1 MFIIYKWAIFIHF
14 SVRYLFIM
22 RHFHPFFS
30 SLFIHHAGCLSSIN
44 GPFSSIFQFTV
55 YSSCLSSINGPFSS
69 IFQFAIYSS
78 CGMFIIYKWAIF
90 IHFPVHCLFI
100 MFIIYIWAIF
110 IHFPV
115 RYLFIMFITI
125 NGPFSCIF
133 QFAIYS
139 SCLSSMGNV
148 HAFSSSLFIL
158 HVYHQW
164 AIFIHFP
171 VHCLFIMFIIYKWAI
186 FIHFPV
192 RYLFIM
198 FITINGPFSCIFQ
211 FAIYSS
217 CLSSMGNFHA
227 FSSSLFIHHVYHQ
240 WAIFIHFPVHCL
252 FIMFIIYKWA
262 IFYPFS
268 SSLFILH
275 VYHLWMGNFYPFSS
289 SLFIHHVYHQWAI
302 FMHFPVR
309 YLFIMFIINGPFSSI
324 FQFTVYSS
332 CLSSING
339 QFFIHFPVRYLFSMF
354 IIYKWAIFML
364 FPVRYLFIMF
374 ITINGPF
381 SCFFQFA
388 IYSSCL
394 SSMGHFHPFSSSL
407 FIHHVYHL

>member
-1 MFIIYKWAIFIHF
+1 MGHF
-14 SVRYLFIM
+14 
-22 RHFHPFFS
+22 
-30 SLFIHHAGCLSSIN
+30 
-44 GPFSSIFQFTV
+44 
-55 YSSCLSSINGPFSS
+55 
-69 IFQFAIYSS
+69 
-78 CGMFIIYKWAIF
+78 
-90 IHFPVHCLFI
+90 
-100 MFIIYIWAIF
+100 
-110 IHFPV
+110 
-115 RYLFIMFITI
+115 
-125 NGPFSCIF
+125 
-133 QFAIYS
+133 
-139 SCLSSMGNV
+139 
-148 HAFSSSLFIL
+148 HAFSSSLFIHHVYHQWAIFMFFPVRYL
-158 HVYHQW
+158 FIHVYHQW

-198 FITINGPFSCIFQ
+198 FISINGPCSCIFQ

-262 IFYPFS
+262 IF
-268 SSLFILH
+268 
-275 VYHLWMGNFYPFSS
+275 
-289 SLFIHHVYHQWAI
+289 
-302 FMHFPVR
+302 
-309 YLFIMFIINGPFSSI
+309 
-324 FQFTVYSS
+324 
-332 CLSSING
+332 
-339 QFFIHFPVRYLFSMF
+339 
-354 IIYKWAIFML
+354 ML

-374 ITINGPF
+374 ITKNGPF